1 MKRHHELH
9 GEQSKQSCDAQPRGT
24 YSLIVLTDYFLEQ
37 GGAAA
42 GQQLIVPV
50 ATPWPPH
57 HAMATDAAF
66 GAPHMGAN
74 EASPVLVLHTC
85 LLACLIAQVRR
96 CGSSARA
103 WSRARRPSS
112 MPGLLEP
119 DVGAIDLGW
128 REEGLEPLAGVGP
141 KVVIP

>member
-1 MKRHHELH
+1 MPNPEAR
-9 GEQSKQSCDAQPRGT
+9 
-24 YSLIVLTDYFLEQ
+24 VLTDYFLEQ

-112 MPGLLEP
+112 KRGLPENK
-119 DVGAIDLGW
+119 GKKKKRREGW
-128 REEGLEPLAGVGP
+128 GGGKSAWKSE
-141 KVVIP
+141 K

>member
-1 MKRHHELH
+1 MPNPEAR
-9 GEQSKQSCDAQPRGT
+9 
-24 YSLIVLTDYFLEQ
+24 VLTDYFLEQ

-103 WSRARRPSS
+103 WSRARRSS
-112 MPGLLEP
+112 SKRGLPENK
-119 DVGAIDLGW
+119 GKKKKAK
-128 REEGLEPLAGVGP
+128 RGVGRGEKCVEKR
-141 KVVIP
+141 KVNEKK